1 MRLSTHLR
9 IPSDLSE
16 IFTPPQAV
24 QFLGMLKDDDKAAMT
39 EEIHREAERLFK
51 LIGEAY
57 NVLSN
62 PSKVRRPVGEVCAVR
77 VLGF

>member
-1 MRLSTHLR
+1 
-9 IPSDLSE
+9 
-16 IFTPPQAV
+16 
-24 QFLGMLKDDDKAAMT
+24 MLKDDDKAAMT

-62 PSKVRRPVGEVCAVR
+62 PSKVRRPVRECVR
-77 VLGF
+77 LGF